1 MTEDEDADP
10 VGEPQS
16 LAIFTRLAVQASLI
30 AHEETLTPEML
41 AYATLIVD
49 TCAAIGDA
57 YSDDEIGTS
66 AGDAIRSRLYD

>member
-10 VGEPQS
+10 VGRPDPLS
-16 LAIFTRLAVQASLI
+16 IFTHLAVQAGLI
-30 AHEETLTPEML
+30 GRGEALTPEML

-57 YSDDEIGTS
+57 YGDDDIGAS
-66 AGDAIRSRLYD
+66 AGEAIRSGLCE